1 MNRTIGRWSEIS
13 ESITPESML
22 AFSMFVMKLS
32 MMVLLRFVTLVKILI
47 GEKWEKRRKNE
58 VCL

>member
-47 GEKWEKRRKNE
+47 VGKKEKE
-58 VCL
+58 